1 MRRPGLIVIDE
12 EHDAS
17 FKQQDGFRYSARDL
31 AVVRAQIEGIPL
43 ILGSA
48 TPSLESYHNALSGKY
63 QHIRLTH
70 RAGGASKENYEVW
83 TLPTPHLD
91 RSTQSRMTALIEST
105 LSTGGQCL

>member
-70 RAGGASKENYEVW
+70 RAGGAAKRTTRCGPYPRRTW
-83 TLPTPHLD
+83 ID
-91 RSTQSRMTALIEST
+91 RLNLE
-105 LSTGGQCL
+105 